1 MAYEKRFVD
10 NLIGGMII
18 RIAKFGE
25 TVTAG
30 NTVGEGAKPD
40 APTPEKPGPWLTLG
54 KIKTDTSERQKKT
67 ATVEGV
73 NDAGFYEMRDLSIA
87 QQSKLKFT
95 TQEVTPEAIQLAF
108 GVAGCLEDDQEAAPF
123 SSSGNIRC
131 WVYGELRNSGNNA
144 EKLAH
149 FCVMGD
155 LSLTNSPN
163 FASDPVTCE
172 FELSIK
178 NSPLATFTS
187 LALAKLAAD

>member
-40 APTPEKPGPWLTLG
+40 APTPEKPGPWLTL
-54 KIKTDTSERQKKT
+54 
-67 ATVEGV
+67 VEGV

-108 GVAGCLEDDQEAAPF
+108 GVADNLEDDQEAAPF

>member
-54 KIKTDTSERQKKT
+54 KIKTATSERQKKT

-123 SSSGNIRC
+123 SVSKRTKRYGVSAETSAGADEMSARISPSSMDPPSGRLDFG
-131 WVYGELRNSGNNA
+131 VNSLGTVV
-144 EKLAH
+144 KL
-149 FCVMGD
+149 
-155 LSLTNSPN
+155 
-163 FASDPVTCE
+163 
-172 FELSIK
+172 
-178 NSPLATFTS
+178 
-187 LALAKLAAD
+187 

>member
-54 KIKTDTSERQKKT
+54 KIKTATSERQKKT

-87 QQSKLKFT
+87 QQSKL
-95 TQEVTPEAIQLAF
+95 AF
-108 GVAGCLEDDQEAAPF
+108 GVADNLEDDQEAAPF